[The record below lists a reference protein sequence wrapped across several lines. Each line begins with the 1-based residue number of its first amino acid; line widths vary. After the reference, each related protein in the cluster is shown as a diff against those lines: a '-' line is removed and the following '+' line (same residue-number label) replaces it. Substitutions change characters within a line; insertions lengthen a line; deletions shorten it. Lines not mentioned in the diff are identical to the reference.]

1 MKIIK
6 KDGRIQDLEVEK
18 IKNSIWGASKDSN
31 TIINESD
38 LKILTNRVIK
48 IVTEIRGRDGITSS
62 YEVQAIIIESLY
74 KDGFKRIANAYLIY

>member
-48 IVTEIRGRDGITSS
+48 IVTD
-62 YEVQAIIIESLY
+62 EVQAIIIESLY
-74 KDGFKRIANAYLIY
+74 KDGFKRIANAYLRY

>member
-62 YEVQAIIIESLY
+62 YEVQAIIIE
-74 KDGFKRIANAYLIY
+74 

>member
-62 YEVQAIIIESLY
+62 YEVQAIIIESLD
-74 KDGFKRIANAYLIY
+74 KDGFKRIANAYLRY

>member
-38 LKILTNRVIK
+38 LKILTNRVTK
-48 IVTEIRGRDGITSS
+48 IISEIRGKDGLTSS
-62 YEVQAIIIESLY
+62 YEVQAVILESLE
-74 KDGFKRIANAYLIY
+74 KDGFKKIAKAYLGY

>member
-62 YEVQAIIIESLY
+62 YEVQAISIESLY
-74 KDGFKRIANAYLIY
+74 KDGFKRIANAYLRY